1 MKKPDNPV
9 SGFSSDYAAVLDFSV
24 QHNNPERM
32 PPSKAA
38 ANAVN
43 GEAINVAKAAI
54 KPPNIFEITG

>member
-1 MKKPDNPV
+1 
-9 SGFSSDYAAVLDFSV
+9 
-24 QHNNPERM
+24 M

-54 KPPNIFEITG
+54 KPPNIVEITG